1 MAKEN
6 IENNN
11 SVGKDSSNP
20 PADLSYKSEN
30 IVGSKSRTKRDAE
43 FAETKLSPSEKLS
56 QNTKTLADKIKST
69 DTKKV
74 NKGLIIFIAIIAI
87 ACIVGIIFLIVS
99 NNDFS
104 EEGET
109 DETGL
114 IEENEGKD
122 EIAAARA
129 EAEAALKNNPNDCTG
144 AAKGYVDR
152 INASFVGSGEDDG
165 DGGGMAE
172 ILINDAE
179 EYFTNVNSSTCSLL
193 AVYKGINYSDLTE
206 EPDVYWYY
214 ERILQLA
221 DELGD
226 TETRAKYEPLYNALA
241 DEVNSNKEDD
251 NDAYEEGYTSD
262 IVIINEASEGGTNE
276 SE

>member
-11 SVGKDSSNP
+11 PVGQDSSNP

-30 IVGSKSRTKRDAE
+30 IVGSKSRTKKSAE

-56 QNTKTLADKIKST
+56 QNTKALADKIKST

-214 ERILQLA
+214 GRILQLA